1 MLGVA
6 PAGATQV
13 LRPLGKAQCCLA
25 LNFTL
30 ACHAVLCS
38 AVLCCALLC
47 LLPGLEDYADS
58 GIVVSVPHLQ
68 RLDWNSISGVIA
80 LQPGSQLQVN
90 NLDMSNFALKS
101 DYVYSPTTPYQSVGS
116 GVSIWPTINGA
127 PNTTFLGY
135 NITGS
140 YYNPSDVDDCQRY
153 VEKTLAFLIQV
164 SCSRITCLHKCV
176 WQLAAA
182 ESSGCPS

>member
-1 MLGVA
+1 
-6 PAGATQV
+6 
-13 LRPLGKAQCCLA
+13 
-25 LNFTL
+25 
-30 ACHAVLCS
+30 
-38 AVLCCALLC
+38 VLCCAVLC
-47 LLPGLEDYADS
+47 LLPGVEDDADS
-58 GIVVSVPHLQ
+58 GSVVSVPHLQ

-80 LQPGSQLQVN
+80 LQSGSQLQVN

-127 PNTTFLGY
+127 PNTIFLGY

-140 YYNPSDVDDCQRY
+140 YYNPSDVDDCPRY

-164 SCSRITCLHKCV
+164 SCSLISCLHKC
-176 WQLAAA
+176 LATG
-182 ESSGCPS
+182 SS